1 MRVGEVEE
9 GVKERVIAAAA
20 PGISL
25 CLCWFGCLSLC
36 PWWGQ
41 IRLGPISLKTGQGE
55 DTFLA
60 PFPTFAFPQHDL
72 WNFSS
77 GATALRRVWLVE

>member
-1 MRVGEVEE
+1 MHIGEVEE

-25 CLCWFGCLSLC
+25 FPMLAWV
-36 PWWGQ
+36 Q
-41 IRLGPISLKTGQGE
+41 IRPGPTGLKTGQGE

-77 GATALRRVWLVE
+77 RAAAL